1 MALIDSLAFTACGQ
15 AACLSSARRV
25 AHQRELSF
33 ESLVDDGRGDTPSSI
48 GGSSVRTAVHARPMR
63 CEREPSGAEVA
74 VKMNAGR
81 RVHRA
86 ADVAAEGLKMV
97 TSALD
102 HTGAAQSPVAFGE
115 LVWIASTSPAW
126 QRTQTKE
133 TRRGHQQNKALSPA
147 QMETPKRQPHRTATN
162 RNHQSRGP

>member
-15 AACLSSARRV
+15 EACLSSARRV

-33 ESLVDDGRGDTPSSI
+33 ESLVDDGPGDTPSSI

-86 ADVAAEGLKMV
+86 AGVAAEGLKMV
-97 TSALD
+97 L
-102 HTGAAQSPVAFGE
+102 
-115 LVWIASTSPAW
+115 LRWIA
-126 QRTQTKE
+126 Q
-133 TRRGHQQNKALSPA
+133 AL
-147 QMETPKRQPHRTATN
+147 HN
-162 RNHQSRGP
+162 RPLHSASWCG